1 MKPAPTLSKRLV
13 RGALAL
19 SLFDLAAIVVSGG
32 VSLFGPVGVA
42 GFALRVVVVALLLAA
57 DYASVRPPR
66 AAYRHAYV
74 VLLVA
79 LASILHFRGYRLRG
93 DGLWYYSFAHSLA
106 FDRDVSLANQYERFG
121 IADQRGSQPVRET
134 GLARFT
140 YPVGAPILWVPF
152 IEIGHLGVALLHA
165 HALPTPYDGFSDPY
179 FHAVALGNLLY
190 GFLGLLVLDRLLRKW
205 FPPWVSFLAV
215 VGVGLGSFLT
225 FYLTYHAIY
234 THALTFLLVALF
246 ADLWMREEKAAR
258 DYAVLGVVLGIAT
271 LVRWQN
277 AVFGLL
283 PAIDLLARARSN
295 GWRASVR
302 SSAAFSAAFLLGV
315 LPQLLSW
322 KAIFGRFYIGV
333 PLGPD
338 YVRWDDPFLTEILF
352 SSRHGLFSWSP
363 ILIVSTV
370 GLAGFVRAHPR
381 RGAPLAIV
389 ALLVWYVNATVAD
402 WWGGG
407 SFGARR
413 FDSALPILALGLGA
427 AVSFGAELVRRFP
440 RAVVAGAIAAAVGG
454 NVLLMEQYR
463 KGRIPVDD
471 TMSWQAAA
479 EAGLEDGFD
488 AFGYPFSFPMNWIFA
503 ARHDRPFTQYDILV
517 GKYLFHRMG
526 GLDGVIDLSP
536 SDPPFIGN
544 GWSGLRDWKERPR
557 EVRLASAE
565 GASLFIP
572 LFRPEPLRIFIDCA
586 APEGVEPS
594 AVEVRLNGTTLK
606 SFVPTTEMTEQVMTA
621 EAALWRRINVLQI
634 VPVNSANSPLLAV
647 DRLRFEQLNADGP
660 N

>member
-1 MKPAPTLSKRLV
+1 MKPAPTLPKRLA

-19 SLFDLAAIVVSGG
+19 ALLDLLALVVSGG
-32 VSLFGPVGVA
+32 VSLFGPVGA
-42 GFALRVVVVALLLAA
+42 TGFALRLVVVALLLAA
-57 DYASVRPPR
+57 DYASRRRPH
-66 AAYRHAYV
+66 AAYRHAYIA
-74 VLLVA
+74 LLVA

-106 FDRDVSLANQYERFG
+106 FDRDVSLKNQYQRLG
-121 IADQRGSQPVRET
+121 IDDHRGSQPVRET

-140 YPVGAPILWVPF
+140 FPVGAPILWAPF
-152 IEIGHLGVALLHA
+152 IEIGHLGVALRNA
-165 HALPTPYDGFSDPY
+165 HKLPTPYDGFSDPY

-190 GFLGLLVLDRLLRKW
+190 GFLGFLVLDRLLRKW

-215 VGVGLGSFLT
+215 VGVGLGSFLA

-234 THALTFLLVALF
+234 THALTFLLVTLF
-246 ADLWMREEKAAR
+246 LDGWLKEEKRTA
-258 DYAVLGVVLGIAT
+258 DYAVLGLVLGIAT

-283 PAIDLLARARSN
+283 PAIDLAVRARP
-295 GWRASVR
+295 WRIAIR
-302 SSAAFSAAFLLGV
+302 SSAAFGAAFLVGV

-322 KAIFGRFYIGV
+322 KTIFGRFYIGV

-363 ILIVSTV
+363 ILLVSTLGV
-370 GLAGFVRAHPR
+370 AGFVKAHPR
-381 RGAPLAIV
+381 RGAPLAV
-389 ALLVWYVNATVAD
+389 VLLLVWYVNATVAD

-413 FDSALPILALGLGA
+413 FDSALPILSLGLA
-427 AVSFGAELVRRFP
+427 TAVAFAAELVRRFP
-440 RAVVAGAIAAAVGG
+440 RAVVAGMVAAAVFG

-471 TMSWQAAA
+471 TMSWQAAT

-503 ARHDRPFTQYDILV
+503 VQHDRPFTQYDILV

-526 GLDGVIDLSP
+526 GLDGVIDLGLT
-536 SDPPFIGN
+536 DPPFIGN

-557 EVRLASAE
+557 EVRLASLE

-572 LFRPEPLRIFIDCA
+572 LFRPEPLRILIDCA
-586 APEGVEPS
+586 APEGVAPS
-594 AVEVRLNGTTLK
+594 PVEVRLNGTTLK
-606 SFVPTTEMTEQVMTA
+606 AFVPTTEMTEQVMTA
-621 EAALWRRINVLQI
+621 EAALWRRVNVLQI
-634 VPVNSANSPLLAV
+634 VPVSPAAAPILAV
-647 DRLRFEQLNADGP
+647 DRLRFEQINP
-660 N
+660 